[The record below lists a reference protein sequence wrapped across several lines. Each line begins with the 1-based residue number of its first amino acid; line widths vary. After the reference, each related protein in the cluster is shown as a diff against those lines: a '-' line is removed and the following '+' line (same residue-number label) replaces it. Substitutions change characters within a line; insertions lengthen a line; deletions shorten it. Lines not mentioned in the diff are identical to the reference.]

1 MYEIEMSRDRLKQCI
16 ENGIMRADALDR
28 SLHDSEEVKLRAVG
42 ETAKHVAYGQW
53 THSNEFT
60 CGCPLVEAGLRNPD
74 DFGTPPVRYS
84 HFTGQYDMSVRH
96 YLNGWPEARGVIH
109 VKG

>member
-1 MYEIEMSRDRLKQCI
+1 MYEIEMTRDRLKQCI
-16 ENGIMRADALDR
+16 ENGISRAEALGS
-28 SLHDSEEVKLRAVG
+28 SLYDSEEVKLRAVG
-42 ETAKHVAYGQW
+42 ETTKHVAYGQW

-60 CGCPLVEAGLRNPD
+60 CGCPLVEAGLRDPD
-74 DFGTPPVRYS
+74 DFETPSLRYS
-84 HFTGQYDMSVRH
+84 HFTVHYDTSVRH